1 MPNSSLPALLGGE
14 PVRPGG
20 SPDWPVPDPAVAAVF
35 EELVRTGD
43 WGRYEAEWT
52 TELRSRLATRLECE
66 HVLLCGS
73 GTAAGELA
81 LRGVGVKAGDEVI
94 LAAYDFKANFTN
106 VAMLGARPVLA
117 DIDPDSGQLAVEQV
131 GAAIGPKTA
140 AIVASHLHGGT
151 VDMRRLMELA
161 GDAGVAVIE
170 DACQVS
176 PATVVQGKPAGR
188 WGDVGVLSFGGS
200 KLLTAGRGGAV
211 VTNRADIAQRIKL
224 YTHRGNEAYPLSEMQ
239 AAILLPQLDSLDRL
253 RQLRQAAVKTIS
265 QGIPDDEVLV
275 PFAPSPDTDSSTS
288 PDYYKLGFWYDE
300 ARCEG
305 LSRDRFCRAMRA
317 EGIPLDAGFRALHK
331 IHARSRFTSSGNLA
345 VADRADRSV
354 VVLHHPLLL
363 EGASAGRDFLAALDK
378 VRSHA
383 RMIRDMP

>member
-106 VAMLGARPVLA
+106 VALLGARPVLA
-117 DIDPDSGQLAVEQV
+117 DIDPSSGQLAVEQV
-131 GAAIGPKTA
+131 QAAIGPKTA

-176 PATVVQGKPAGR
+176 PAAVVQGKPAGR

-224 YTHRGNEAYPLSEMQ
+224 YMHRGNEAYPLSEMQ

-253 RQLRQAAVKTIS
+253 RQLRQAAVKTIY
-265 QGIPDDEVLV
+265 QGIPNDEVLV
-275 PFAPSPDTDSSTS
+275 PFAPSPDTDFSTS

-305 LSRDRFCRAMRA
+305 LLRERFCRAMRA